1 MSTIDFQSLFESVPG
16 LHLVLSPDLKVIA
29 AGDMYLHVIG
39 KTREELSGCYF
50 FEIFPDS
57 RHTSLSDMRSS
68 LDQVLR
74 QKTVHTIGAQIYDLP
89 GFPTRFREKVWKV
102 QNKPML
108 DTHQNVLYILHS
120 LEDTTDLKRAE
131 TALHANE
138 TLFRSSMESLKDVA
152 ILSIDRNYHITDFN
166 TTLRENMLRTYG
178 KDIEPGINLLE
189 CITNDNDRKKVKD
202 SYDRAFAGES
212 HIVTEEFGNGEFSC
226 YETRFNPI
234 VDDRQEIIGVISFSV
249 NVTER
254 TKAAKQLQENQLLLQ
269 STIESNKDV
278 LIFSIDTNY
287 RYLNFNT
294 TFRVGTIAAYGTD
307 VRTGMNLFDSITSED
322 DRRRVKNNCDRAL
335 AGESHITVEGYGEL
349 EREYYETRYNPIVNS
364 NNKILGVTVLSTNIT
379 KRKRAEEQIHKLNE
393 ELNYRATELERSNKL
408 FSNLFYH
415 NPASIAI
422 SRLSDGVIMDINES
436 FLALFGFSTREE
448 VLGKTAA
455 DLNIFIDPEQ
465 RNRMLQ
471 MLKENKRVFNVEGPV
486 RTPNGGTKWAST
498 SVHVVEIGDTP
509 CLLAVTLDITQRK
522 KQEEL
527 LNIQAENLRQAN
539 VELETFSYSVSHDL
553 KAPLRSLEGFSKAL
567 LDTYKGKIDADADR
581 WLNFIADNAH
591 RMGVLINDI
600 LSFSRVSRSNVSK
613 THIDMK
619 LLAERAFTTQKINYP
634 DKTIIFDLETIP
646 HSFGDNAMLG
656 QVWQNLIS
664 NALKYSSNNKT
675 IHITITGR
683 SDDDFHIYS
692 IKDNGIGFDEKY
704 KDKLFG
710 VFQRL
715 HTTSEFE
722 GTGVGLAIV
731 NRIIQKHN
739 GWITAHSEKGKGTE
753 FVFAIPTIKD

>member
-1 MSTIDFQSLFESVPG
+1 MSTIDFQYLFESVLG

-29 AGDMYLHVIG
+29 ASDMYLDAIG
-39 KTREELSGCYF
+39 KTREELSDCHF

-57 RHTSLSDMRSS
+57 HHPSLSDLRSS
-68 LDQVLR
+68 LDHVLR
-74 QKTVHTIGAQIYDLP
+74 LKTVHTIEAQTYDLP
-89 GFPTRFREKVWKV
+89 GLPNVFREKFWKV

-108 DTHQNVLYILHS
+108 DAHQKVLYIIHS
-120 LEDTTDLKRAE
+120 LEDTTALKRAE
-131 TALHANE
+131 TTLHTSQ
-138 TLFRSSMESLKDVA
+138 TLFRSNMESLKDVA

-189 CITNDNDRKKVKD
+189 CITNDDDRKKVKD
-202 SYDRAFAGES
+202 SYDRAFTGES
-212 HIVTEEFGNGEFSC
+212 YIITEEFGDVEFSC

-234 VDDRQEIIGVISFSV
+234 FDNRQEIIGVISFSV
-249 NVTER
+249 NITER
-254 TKAAKQLQENQLLLQ
+254 KKAEKQLQENQLLLQ

-307 VRTGMNLFDSITSED
+307 VRTGMSLFDSITSED
-322 DRRRVKNNCDRAL
+322 DRERVKNNCDRAL

-349 EREYYETRYNPIVNS
+349 EREYYETRYNPIVNG
-364 NNKILGVTVLSTNIT
+364 NNEILGVTVLSTNIT

-393 ELNYRATELERSNKL
+393 ELSYRATELERSNKL

-422 SRLSDGVIMDINES
+422 SRLSDAKIMDVNES
-436 FLALFGFSTREE
+436 FLSLFGFSAREE
-448 VLGKTAA
+448 VIGRTAEE
-455 DLNIFIDPEQ
+455 LNIFVDSDQ
-465 RNRMLQ
+465 RAKLLELLQ
-471 MLKENKRVFNVEGPV
+471 KHNRVFNIEGRF
-486 RTPNGGTKWAST
+486 RTTKGDFKWAST
-498 SVHVVEIGDTP
+498 SAHVVEIGDTP

-539 VELETFSYSVSHDL
+539 AELETFSYSVSHDL

-567 LDTYKGKIDADADR
+567 LDTYKGKLDADADR

-619 LLAERAFTTQKINYP
+619 LLAERAFTTQRVNYP
-634 DKTIIFDLETIP
+634 DKTIIFNLETIP
-646 HSFGDNAMLG
+646 DSFGDNAMLG

-683 SDDDFHIYS
+683 TDDDFHIYS

-739 GWITAHSEKGKGTE
+739 GWITAHSEKGTGTE
-753 FVFAIPTIKD
+753 FIFAIPTIKD

>member
-29 AGDMYLHVIG
+29 ASDMYLNAIG
-39 KTREELSGCYF
+39 KTRKELSDCYF

-57 RHTSLSDMRSS
+57 HHTSLSDLRSS
-68 LDQVLR
+68 LDHVLR

-89 GFPTRFREKVWKV
+89 GLPGMFRERFWEV
-102 QNKPML
+102 QNKPIL
-108 DTHQNVLYILHS
+108 DEQQNVVYIIHS

-131 TALHANE
+131 TTLHTSQ
-138 TLFRSSMESLKDVA
+138 TLFRSNMESLKDVA
-152 ILSIDRNYHITDFN
+152 ILSIDRNYRITDFN

-189 CITNDNDRKKVKD
+189 CITNDEDRKKVRN

-212 HIVTEEFGNGEFSC
+212 HIVTEEFGDVEFSC

-234 VDDRQEIIGVISFSV
+234 FDERQEIVGVISFSV
-249 NVTER
+249 NITER
-254 TKAAKQLQENQLLLQ
+254 KQAEKQLQENQLLLQ
-269 STIESNKDV
+269 STIESNKDI

-287 RYLNFNT
+287 RYLNFNS
-294 TFRVGTIAAYGTD
+294 TFRTATIAAYGTD
-307 VRTGMNLFDSITSED
+307 VRAGMSLFDSITSED
-322 DRRRVKNNCDRAL
+322 DRRKAKNNCDRAL

-349 EREYYETRYNPIVNS
+349 ERQYYETRYNPIVSSTNE
-364 NNKILGVTVLSTNIT
+364 ILGVTVLSTNIT
-379 KRKRAEEQIHKLNE
+379 ERKTAEDKINKLNE
-393 ELNYRATELERSNKL
+393 ELSYRATELERSNKL

-415 NPASIAI
+415 NPACIAI
-422 SRLSDGVIMDINES
+422 SRLDNGILVDVNES
-436 FLALFGFSTREE
+436 FLTLFGFSSREE
-448 VLGKTAA
+448 VLGKRAV
-455 DLNIFIDPEQ
+455 DLHIFIDPEQ
-465 RNRMLQ
+465 RSKIIQ
-471 MLKENKRVFNVEGPV
+471 MLKENKRVFNVENQL
-486 RTPNGGTKWAST
+486 RTPHNSEKWVST
-498 SVHVVEIGDTP
+498 SAHIVDIGGAP
-509 CLLAVTLDITQRK
+509 CMLAVSLDITQQKR
-522 KQEEL
+522 QEEL
-527 LNIQAENLRQAN
+527 LNIQADNLRQAN
-539 VELETFSYSVSHDL
+539 AELETFSYSVSHDL
-553 KAPLRSLEGFSKAL
+553 KAPLRSLEGFSKIL
-567 LDTYKGKIDADADR
+567 LDNYKGKIDADADR

-600 LSFSRVSRSNVSK
+600 LNFSRVSRSNLSK

-619 LLAERAFTTQKINYP
+619 VLAERAFTTQRVNYP
-634 DKTIIFDLETIP
+634 DKTIIFNLETIP
-646 HSFGDNAMLG
+646 DSFGDNAMLG

-683 SDDDFHIYS
+683 SDDNFHIYS

-753 FVFAIPTIKD
+753 FIFAIPTIKD